1 MSVLFFTKSRLIR
14 HQLSVWHC
22 RQFKTWCSIHVG
34 FGYESYEKRNRGESG
49 SVESGRSGVKMVFW
63 RKVDSPN
70 VEKWTVPRRK
80 VVHFFSLN
88 DFRGYLFW
96 IRTFV
101 AFSCIF
107 CSLFSAYSSCFIL
120 ANFSLFVWASLE
132 YWFGRFSF
140 RRAVNSFTYFFSTF
154 PLPYMEF
161 FTGLYWAFCTGP
173 HR

>member
-1 MSVLFFTKSRLIR
+1 M
-14 HQLSVWHC
+14 
-22 RQFKTWCSIHVG
+22 
-34 FGYESYEKRNRGESG
+34 ESG
-49 SVESGRSGVKMVFW
+49 WSKCWKMGGRDVKRYIRIVI
-63 RKVDSPN
+63 
-70 VEKWTVPRRK
+70 
-80 VVHFFSLN
+80 FSLN
-88 DFRGYLFW
+88 DGTYLVLWGYLFW

-161 FTGLYWAFCTGP
+161 FTGLYWLFCTGP
-173 HR
+173 KPGIKNMYGTGCTRLYELWSSKVFEGG